1 MVRHEAGW
9 TMPVSVFDKELIPL
23 ELVAAWALLA
33 MPKPAT
39 TTRAH
44 SEPMR
49 RRRVDELSMV
59 RIRPWFVR
67 VAYLSIARMSKKL
80 KKPHVNIL

>member
-1 MVRHEAGW
+1 
-9 TMPVSVFDKELIPL
+9 MPASVFDEELIPFA
-23 ELVAAWALLA
+23 LVAAWALLA
-33 MPKPAT
+33 MPNPAT
-39 TTRAH
+39 TTRAQR
-44 SEPMR
+44 EPMR
-49 RRRVDELSMV
+49 RRRVDELSIV